1 MLVLALLG
9 ALAILFGLRPLL
21 NRLLAPAKPEPTAQL
36 TDQTAQMAL
45 PAPDGSS
52 ALAGPT
58 TTDEIERMI
67 DIGQIE
73 GQVRASSIKK
83 ISELVAK
90 HPEEAVGIMRGWM
103 YQDS

>member
-1 MLVLALLG
+1 
-9 ALAILFGLRPLL
+9 
-21 NRLLAPAKPEPTAQL
+21 
-36 TDQTAQMAL
+36 MAL
-45 PAPDGSS
+45 PSPNGST
-52 ALAGPT
+52 ALTGPT

-83 ISELVAK
+83 ISELVSK

>member
-1 MLVLALLG
+1 
-9 ALAILFGLRPLL
+9 
-21 NRLLAPAKPEPTAQL
+21 
-36 TDQTAQMAL
+36 MAL
-45 PAPDGSS
+45 PSPNGST

-83 ISELVAK
+83 ISELVSK

>member
-1 MLVLALLG
+1 
-9 ALAILFGLRPLL
+9 
-21 NRLLAPAKPEPTAQL
+21 
-36 TDQTAQMAL
+36 
-45 PAPDGSS
+45 
-52 ALAGPT
+52 
-58 TTDEIERMI
+58 MI